1 MSVKDGQGTPN
12 QLDKIFDFYV
22 NPKRDAAMSD
32 SELRE
37 LVLAMALEKIKQFH
51 CPNHRSTSFGVL
63 RLLSIFLKLNIFVF
77 NFLFIIMEIT

>member
-37 LVLAMALEKIKQFH
+37 LVLSMALEKGLV
-51 CPNHRSTSFGVL
+51 NTL
-63 RLLSIFLKLNIFVF
+63 IFSSGS
-77 NFLFIIMEIT
+77 